1 MRTRTAL
8 IGALLAGVVAVGAV
22 IPALAQ
28 DDADTTEQGTDEQDI
43 DEQDTDTTRGRSWGP
58 HHDEF
63 VAALAEELGLPESEV
78 SAAIDAVTEQLR
90 SERQAQMQER
100 LEERLAAA
108 IEAGD
113 LTQEQADAILDAH
126 ESGALPS
133 GRGGWGGAKGHGS
146 GGPGMHGRAM
156 LDG

>member
-1 MRTRTAL
+1 MRTRTTL

-28 DDADTTEQGTDEQDI
+28 DDAGTDTTEPGTDEQD
-43 DEQDTDTTRGRSWGP
+43 TGTTRGTARGQ

-78 SAAIDAVTEQLR
+78 SDAIDEVTEQLR
-90 SERQAQMQER
+90 SERRAQMQEQLR
-100 LEERLAAA
+100 ERLAAA
-108 IEAGD
+108 VESGD
-113 LTQEQADAILDAH
+113 LTQEQADAIADAH
-126 ESGALPS
+126 ESGALPF
-133 GRGGWGGAKGHGS
+133 GRGGPGGAEGHGS